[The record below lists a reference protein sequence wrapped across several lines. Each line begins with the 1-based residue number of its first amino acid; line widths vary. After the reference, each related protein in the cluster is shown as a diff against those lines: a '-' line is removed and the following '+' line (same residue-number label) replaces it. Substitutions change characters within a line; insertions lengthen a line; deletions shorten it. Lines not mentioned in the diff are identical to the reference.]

1 MLVKTHITKIGVT
14 LFAVALFYGFIY
26 MLSNSLFA
34 TRPATA
40 VAVDASGKAL
50 LPSVDEAAM
59 QSATAPAAAAPAPA
73 AEAAAEPAEPAA
85 PPPPAYV
92 EVDAALITGD
102 AKAGETYFGKTCKA
116 CHKIDGKNAIGP
128 HLNGVIGRA
137 TATVEGFK
145 YSKAMKAHV
154 GNWTPER
161 LDIYLVSPKAEV
173 PGTKMSFA
181 GIPDAADRANV
192 IAYLYSLPR

>member
-1 MLVKTHITKIGVT
+1 MLVKTHVTKIGVT

-40 VAVDASGKAL
+40 VAVGADGRAL

-59 QSATAPAAAAPAPA
+59 PAKAPAAAAPDAETT
-73 AEAAAEPAEPAA
+73 EAAAPAEPAA

-92 EVDAALITGD
+92 EVDPALITGD
-102 AKAGETYFGKTCKA
+102 AKAGEEKFSKTCKA
-116 CHKIDGKNAIGP
+116 CHKIDGKNAVGP
-128 HLNGVIGRA
+128 HLNGVVGRA

-145 YSKAMKAHV
+145 YSTAMKNHV

-173 PGTKMSFA
+173 PGTKMSFV
-181 GIPDAADRANV
+181 GLPEAADRANV